1 MQLTVPAA
9 CSLQFGKLH
18 RAMSEKSVFLS
29 PSSHETGFT
38 YLAHSEI
45 NLANYH
51 NPFAPLV
58 RGGVSSLRFPPP
70 PTPRH

>member
-18 RAMSEKSVFLS
+18 RAMSEQGVFLS
-29 PSSHETGFT
+29 PSSHETGIT
-38 YLAHSEI
+38 YLAHGDT

-58 RGGVSSLRFPPP
+58 
-70 PTPRH
+70 